1 MVRLR
6 GPGPG
11 WRGAALHQVRTWVPT
26 PAISPANSGAFAFY
40 TMSKTMSGSAGGCAR
55 VGHASGAVRPGISS
69 TSAFNDAGN
78 ALWHWVMHGH
88 RVALLGKR
96 HHEAVGLLQLDVKC
110 IMGRPRGLQPLSP
123 FPSSGPDFWEK
134 SVKARLVQLAH
145 VCPGGKGLGAMSQK
159 PHNPW
164 PDC

>member
-11 WRGAALHQVRTWVPT
+11 WRGAAPLQVRTWVPT

-40 TMSKTMSGSAGGCAR
+40 AMSKTMSGSAGGCAR
-55 VGHASGAVRPGISS
+55 VGRASGAVRPGISS

-78 ALWHWVMHGH
+78 ALAPVMHGH

-96 HHEAVGLLQLDVKC
+96 HHEAVGLLQLDVKRVT
-110 IMGRPRGLQPLSP
+110 GRPRCSQPLSP

-134 SVKARLVQLAH
+134 SMKARLVQLAH
-145 VCPGGKGLGAMSQK
+145 TCPGGKGLGAMSQK
-159 PHNPW
+159 PCNPW